1 MPFGVLFF
9 CSERVK
15 GMDVAFGVD
24 AIVSMVV
31 HLIMLI
37 VTFWA
42 LQNVRWEVFLQQPKG
57 TKAKVLI
64 VILTVVI
71 SSIVANFLLDYF
83 VWSKRLQYL
92 FFI

>member
-1 MPFGVLFF
+1 
-9 CSERVK
+9 
-15 GMDVAFGVD
+15 MDVAFGVD

-37 VTFWA
+37 ITFWA
-42 LQNVRWEVFLQQPKG
+42 LQTVRWEVFFQQPKG

-64 VILTVVI
+64 VLLTVVI

-83 VWSKRLQYL
+83 VWSNRLQYL